1 MVQEARSVTG
11 PTSAGERDEL
21 PATRKKTAVG
31 LVSVSLSPTLSHPKT
46 CSAPR
51 KESNRT
57 SVSGWCWMQG
67 NQAQT
72 TSKQQVSVATYH
84 PEPDPEW
91 ASYKLGIFICLN
103 CSGIHRKLPEIN
115 RVKSIHLDFWENDLV
130 EFMKTHGNL
139 CAKAKYEAKVPP
151 FYYIPHSKDCLVLK
165 EQWIRAKYEREE
177 FVATRV
183 CHETAS
189 AGSREGFLW
198 KRGRDSRQFLKR
210 QFLLS
215 ATEGVLK
222 YYTKE
227 SKGPKAVISIKDL
240 NAMFQTEKI
249 RNPHGL
255 QITYSKE
262 GQTRNLFVYHE
273 SGKEIVDWFNAIRAA
288 RFHYLRTTF
297 PTAPEAEHKEA
308 FKKRWFSLDSQERNL
323 FYFKDPL
330 VRGALILTHSTS
342 ATFQDY
348 VSQIKG
354 LITEDFCAMKQYL
367 ETQERATLMAIGQEQ
382 QVAQQKIEEMIG
394 QLTAKLNMLTEI
406 KTQLQNRLQ
415 NNAMEQLSDTSSKRE
430 IYIGSPIIMNK
441 ITLDAKKIS
450 IVTSAVEELKKQL
463 EMLILKKYPA
473 QLPQESVALRQQRS
487 VCSTSVVSAFD
498 NPEPV
503 ISSQF
508 SQWAV
513 NVTFDP
519 QRIHRNL
526 EITSEN
532 KKVIVSRF
540 PPPYEPTPKRF
551 CFSQVM
557 CSQSFSEG
565 RHYWEVSTKDSGGWA
580 VGVADGNIGRKDQLG
595 RTELSWCVEWTGK
608 NKQLSAWHRNQ
619 ETQLSEDRPLKVGV
633 FLDLANKHLSF
644 YSLTHKETL
653 LHTFEINILH
663 PVYPA
668 FWLYG
673 LDEEGS
679 LTINHINRD

>member
-1 MVQEARSVTG
+1 MATAANPVKNLQ
-11 PTSAGERDEL
+11 DE
-21 PATRKKTAVG
+21 V
-31 LVSVSLSPTLSHPKT
+31 T
-46 CSAPR
+46 CS
-51 KESNRT
+51 
-57 SVSGWCWMQG
+57 
-67 NQAQT
+67 
-72 TSKQQVSVATYH
+72 
-84 PEPDPEW
+84 
-91 ASYKLGIFICLN
+91 LCL
-103 CSGIHRKLPEIN
+103 
-115 RVKSIHLDFWENDLV
+115 D
-130 EFMKTHGNL
+130 
-139 CAKAKYEAKVPP
+139 
-151 FYYIPHSKDCLVLK
+151 
-165 EQWIRAKYEREE
+165 
-177 FVATRV
+177 
-183 CHETAS
+183 
-189 AGSREGFLW
+189 
-198 KRGRDSRQFLKR
+198 
-210 QFLLS
+210 
-215 ATEGVLK
+215 
-222 YYTKE
+222 
-227 SKGPKAVISIKDL
+227 
-240 NAMFQTEKI
+240 
-249 RNPHGL
+249 
-255 QITYSKE
+255 
-262 GQTRNLFVYHE
+262 
-273 SGKEIVDWFNAIRAA
+273 
-288 RFHYLRTTF
+288 
-297 PTAPEAEHKEA
+297 
-308 FKKRWFSLDSQERNL
+308 
-323 FYFKDPL
+323 YFKDPIIITKCSHSFCRACITQHCKDPGTD
-330 VRGALILTHSTS
+330 VRCPHCRKSFQQENLISNRPLANMVEIVQQCLNRTAKKQGEESEAEKHQEVLKLFGEDDQEASEAWARNSQAGLPPDRRAWETKAKLEISEVSKQIEIAQDAISSSKQAS
-342 ATFQDY
+342 AEMNEY
-348 VSQIKG
+348 MSHIKG

-367 ETQERATLMAIGQEQ
+367 ETQERATLMVIGQEQ

-394 QLTAKLNMLTEI
+394 HLTAKLNMLTEI

-415 NNAMEQLSDTSSKRE
+415 NNAMEQMSDTSSKRE
-430 IYIGSPIIMNK
+430 IYIGSPIILNK
-441 ITLDAKKIS
+441 ITLDAKKICV
-450 IVTSAVEELKKQL
+450 VTSAVEELKKQL

-473 QLPQESVALRQQRS
+473 QLPQEPVALRQERS

-551 CFSQVM
+551 CVSQVM

>member
-1 MVQEARSVTG
+1 MATASNPVKNLQ
-11 PTSAGERDEL
+11 DE
-21 PATRKKTAVG
+21 V
-31 LVSVSLSPTLSHPKT
+31 T
-46 CSAPR
+46 CS
-51 KESNRT
+51 
-57 SVSGWCWMQG
+57 
-67 NQAQT
+67 
-72 TSKQQVSVATYH
+72 
-84 PEPDPEW
+84 
-91 ASYKLGIFICLN
+91 LCL
-103 CSGIHRKLPEIN
+103 
-115 RVKSIHLDFWENDLV
+115 D
-130 EFMKTHGNL
+130 
-139 CAKAKYEAKVPP
+139 
-151 FYYIPHSKDCLVLK
+151 
-165 EQWIRAKYEREE
+165 
-177 FVATRV
+177 
-183 CHETAS
+183 
-189 AGSREGFLW
+189 
-198 KRGRDSRQFLKR
+198 
-210 QFLLS
+210 
-215 ATEGVLK
+215 
-222 YYTKE
+222 
-227 SKGPKAVISIKDL
+227 
-240 NAMFQTEKI
+240 
-249 RNPHGL
+249 
-255 QITYSKE
+255 
-262 GQTRNLFVYHE
+262 
-273 SGKEIVDWFNAIRAA
+273 
-288 RFHYLRTTF
+288 
-297 PTAPEAEHKEA
+297 
-308 FKKRWFSLDSQERNL
+308 
-323 FYFKDPL
+323 YFKDPIIITKCSHSFC
-330 VRGALILTHSTS
+330 RACITQHCKDPGTDARCPHCRKSFQQENLISNRSLANTVEIVQQCLNRTAKKQGEESEAEKHQEVLKLFGEDDQEAGEAWARNSLAGLPSDRRAWETK
-342 ATFQDY
+342 DY

-354 LITEDFCAMKQYL
+354 LITEDFCAMKQYI

-430 IYIGSPIIMNK
+430 IYIGSPVIMNK
-441 ITLDAKKIS
+441 ITLDAKKIR

-526 EITSEN
+526 EITSES